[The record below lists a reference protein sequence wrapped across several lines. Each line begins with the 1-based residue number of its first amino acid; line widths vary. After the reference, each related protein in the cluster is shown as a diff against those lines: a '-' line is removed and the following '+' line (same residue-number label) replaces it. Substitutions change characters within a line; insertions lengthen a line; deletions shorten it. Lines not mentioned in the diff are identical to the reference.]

1 MMTVGRSSYE
11 VHKPHT
17 DTHPNQRWKYLYT
30 HTNKHTY
37 SHRERQRNTGFH
49 AFLYFPHVKFKES
62 NRGNRLQSQIDIES
76 IEPTGSAVRL
86 RYSKLSQKLN

>member
-30 HTNKHTY
+30 HTKTHILT
-37 SHRERQRNTGFH
+37 QRKTVVMLPKPNTGFH
-49 AFLYFPHVKFKES
+49 AFLYFPM
-62 NRGNRLQSQIDIES
+62 
-76 IEPTGSAVRL
+76 
-86 RYSKLSQKLN
+86 

>member
-1 MMTVGRSSYE
+1 M
-11 VHKPHT
+11 
-17 DTHPNQRWKYLYT
+17 KYTNPTPTPTQTKDGNIYT
-30 HTNKHTY
+30 HTQTNTHTHTEKDGCNATKTKHRL
-37 SHRERQRNTGFH
+37 SSVP
-49 AFLYFPHVKFKES
+49 LLSHVKFKES